1 MRWRIC
7 ALFLSGAGMLS
18 GCAGMLVPPRQ
29 ETFTGLDAAA
39 EAPVYAGLTV
49 AVVSSANTRNTVKEV
64 MKWSIYGLAQYDG
77 TAAVERVYS
86 VFRQNF
92 KEVVRANGFEEARKS
107 KADLIAVFDDYLA
120 YGGPQTKED
129 VRVVFMTMGQEKIEE
144 FSYSFKKIAAW
155 TPRADMERCAE
166 EREKRLGPAIRNSK
180 ALADFAKTR
189 PVETGA
195 PALAAGPAAT
205 RESDVD
211 SPGYSRPGR
220 PDDFALVVGIE
231 KYSGLPDADFAERDA
246 AAVRA
251 HLLALGFPERNVV
264 FLRGAQAGRAGI
276 EKYVESWLPR
286 NVKEDSKVVFYF
298 SGHGAP
304 DPASGQA
311 YLVPWDGDAKFL
323 ENTGYPLER
332 LYRKLDALKAREVL
346 LAMDACFSGYGGH
359 SVVAKGTRPLV
370 TKIDDARGALGRM
383 VALSASSLDEVTGTD
398 EAQGH
403 GLFTYHLLKGL
414 QQMQGQ
420 ATARQLYEYLRPKVQ
435 DAARR
440 QNRDQTPQLLPADAA
455 RAGLHF

>member
-1 MRWRIC
+1 MNPRFS
-7 ALFLSGAGMLS
+7 FLSAVILLPLLS
-18 GCAGMLVPPRQ
+18 GCMSMGPRSDPYAG
-29 ETFTGLDAAA
+29 TGLESAPAAFPDLRLA
-39 EAPVYAGLTV
+39 MVLSE
-49 AVVSSANTRNTVKEV
+49 NTRKTLEINRQ
-64 MKWSIYGLAQYDG
+64 SASAYDAPG
-77 TAAVERVYS
+77 WERKMFDVYK
-86 VFRQNF
+86 RNF
-92 KEVVRANGFEEARKS
+92 KEAFRTEDVEEARQS
-107 KADLIAVFDDYLA
+107 NADLIAIIDDYSPKMGLVNR
-120 YGGPQTKED
+120 EE
-129 VRVVFMTMGQEKIEE
+129 VSVIFLTMDNRKLDEIRAAHEQRMGFNVQAMVDAFSSAVNGQVEK
-144 FSYSFKKIAAW
+144 
-155 TPRADMERCAE
+155 
-166 EREKRLGPAIRNSK
+166 GIRDSA
-180 ALADFAKTR
+180 ALAEFAKSR
-189 PVETGA
+189 AGQSGA
-195 PALAAGPAAT
+195 PVVAAGPAKSYV
-205 RESDVD
+205 SDVD

-246 AAVRA
+246 AAMHA

-264 FLRGAQAGRAGI
+264 FLRGSQAVKSGI

-286 NVKEDSKVVFYF
+286 NVKESSKVVFYF

-332 LYRKLDALKAREVL
+332 LYRKLNALKAKEVL

-370 TKIDDARGALGRM
+370 IKIDDASGALGRM

-455 RAGLHF
+455 RAALKL